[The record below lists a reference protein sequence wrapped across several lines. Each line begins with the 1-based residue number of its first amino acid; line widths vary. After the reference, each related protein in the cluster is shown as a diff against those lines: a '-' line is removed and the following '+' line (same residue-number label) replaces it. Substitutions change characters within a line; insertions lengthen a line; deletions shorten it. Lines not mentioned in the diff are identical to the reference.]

1 MSQKEKSLK
10 KANTLKKKKSLK
22 KPPKKFTVFLGACVS
37 IVTLIP
43 AVGNFYLQKQQNH
56 RDELLL
62 QPRFT
67 LCRSTD
73 EFGNTVWKVTNTGG
87 DISNTDIYPM
97 MYVDFFFTDET
108 ADNNGE
114 VSVVT
119 IQLRKY
125 FDNGTYYYD
134 VNDKTFY
141 VCDTNNQQLNDFCNF
156 FSDFRY
162 EQGLHCEGCST
173 RMYLNL
179 SYCDYTGEQIDK
191 IYSLGDNLTD
201 DFHDISSN
209 YREQRLIEIDEIPP
223 FEIGTPAVYRDP
235 CVVVANYDR
244 AETQQFISDLS
255 HYRFYL
261 YYLIMDM
268 AKGTDDD
275 IDDMLGCVIQI
286 GDTVTVRSV
295 INEDGSEEFTNGLQ
309 WDPDNAIYDS
319 YDD

>member
-10 KANTLKKKKSLK
+10 KANNLKKKKFLK
-22 KPPKKFTVFLGACVS
+22 KAPKKFTVFLGACVS

-67 LCRSTD
+67 LGRSTD

-119 IQLRKY
+119 IQLTKY

-156 FSDFRY
+156 FSGFQY
-162 EQGLHCEGCST
+162 EQGLSCEGCST

-179 SYCDYTGEQIDK
+179 SYCDYTGEQTDK

-275 IDDMLGCVIQI
+275 IDDMLGCMIQI

-309 WDPDNAIYDS
+309 WDPDNAVYDS

>member
-10 KANTLKKKKSLK
+10 KANNLKKKKFLK
-22 KPPKKFTVFLGACVS
+22 KAPKKFTVFLGACVS

-67 LCRSTD
+67 LGRSTD

-119 IQLRKY
+119 IQLTKY

-156 FSDFRY
+156 FSDLRY

-209 YREQRLIEIDEIPP
+209 YREQRLIDIAYWLIYLAFPIHLQHDKSIHKVL
-223 FEIGTPAVYRDP
+223 IYRHP
-235 CVVVANYDR
+235 
-244 AETQQFISDLS
+244 
-255 HYRFYL
+255 
-261 YYLIMDM
+261 
-268 AKGTDDD
+268 
-275 IDDMLGCVIQI
+275 
-286 GDTVTVRSV
+286 
-295 INEDGSEEFTNGLQ
+295 
-309 WDPDNAIYDS
+309 
-319 YDD
+319 

>member
-10 KANTLKKKKSLK
+10 KANNLKKKKFLK
-22 KPPKKFTVFLGACVS
+22 KAPKKFTVFLGACVS

-67 LCRSTD
+67 LGRSTD

-119 IQLRKY
+119 IQLTKY

-156 FSDFRY
+156 FSDLRY

-244 AETQQFISDLS
+244 AETQQCISDLAD
-255 HYRFYL
+255 YRFYL